1 MEFPHKIIYKNTRN
15 AYARIN
21 RDGIVVF
28 KIPIILKNNENF
40 LTEFLKRWA
49 KLYQNYSK
57 KEKLQSSTDE
67 NLLIFW

>member
-28 KIPIILKNNENF
+28 TIPVILKNNENF
-40 LTEFLKRWA
+40 LTKFLKR
-49 KLYQNYSK
+49 
-57 KEKLQSSTDE
+57 
-67 NLLIFW
+67 